1 MRNAALELDRALSI
15 ERGATFMSVLSLGV
29 NMGLTKLFVFLSGFV
44 LSRHVV
50 TICLPERVDGSHSRL
65 D

>member
-44 LSRHVV
+44 RRDMSF
-50 TICLPERVDGSHSRL
+50 TICLPERADGSHSRL